1 MGLQLHE
8 TMYGKNFFEQQ
19 LPQLTEAIEKLTESL
34 HAKQCDETAE
44 KSKLSQANR
53 EALKSI
59 QLSAKKSDLFGREII
74 EQIQTDDES
83 MEKIGRYAVQAILD
97 GSINDLLIAI
107 CGWSVES
114 LIERVNARLEG
125 K

>member
-1 MGLQLHE
+1 MGLQFHE

-34 HAKQCDETAE
+34 HARQSNETAE
-44 KSKLSQANR
+44 KPKLSQANR

-59 QLSAKKSDLFGREII
+59 QLSAEKSDMFGREII

-83 MEKIGRYAVQAILD
+83 MEKIGYYTIQAILD

-114 LIERVNARLEG
+114 LIERTSERLGG